1 MFLSPWQGLRHRS
14 HVQWEP
20 PPPPE
25 PVACLAFLCSAR
37 PGPSPARQGSLCHS
51 PDPGCLPTGALC
63 PRALPYMALGAL
75 LLGTM

>member
-14 HVQWEP
+14 HVQWDAP
-20 PPPPE
+20 PPPSLSH
-25 PVACLAFLCSAR
+25 AWHSSALPALGR
-37 PGPSPARQGSLCHS
+37 ARQGSLCHS